1 MRQLFYF
8 TSSFP
13 YGLGERWKANELDVL
28 CSHFSRIFL
37 LPFSYA
43 GNFDKPVTLP
53 GNATSFLPL
62 QKNSSNAKKHIL
74 KMVLSP
80 RLGYYLKEAFSKK
93 VLKKRKWLI
102 GWAVACIQTEICLRS
117 IQFKTAIQNAS
128 KEDIWYFYWGFE
140 WAYVIP
146 FLEKKGF
153 KNIFFRVHGPD
164 LYEERDGNSGYIPFR
179 QPLFELSKAVIVLSQ
194 QSKDYVV
201 TKGCSPEKILISP
214 LGTVTMGK
222 PSLVVNKMLEL
233 VSCSR
238 IVEVKRLWLIAKA
251 LWFADIPVRWTHI
264 GHGPLYPQL
273 QQEVRGLPSNVT
285 VKFTGQ
291 LSPLEVRDYYCDNF
305 FDLFL
310 NVSSSEGMPVAIME
324 AFAAGIPV
332 MATAVG
338 GVPEMIDEN
347 NGVLLKEDIT
357 AEELWQKIKQFQLYP
372 QEVKLAKRLA
382 AFSTYEKKYQAYE
395 NADRLAKQLIARLNE
410 FETRPHS
417 LR

>member
-1 MRQLFYF
+1 MKQLFYF

-13 YGLGERWKANELDVL
+13 YGLGERWKANELEVL
-28 CSHFSRIFL
+28 CHHFSTIFL

-43 GNFDKPVTLP
+43 DNFGKPEIVPDNT
-53 GNATSFLPL
+53 TVFLPL
-62 QKNSSNAKKHIL
+62 QKNSSNAKRHFL

-80 RLGYYLKEAFSKK
+80 HLGYYLKEAFSKK
-93 VLKKRKWLI
+93 VFKKRKWLI

-117 IQFKTAIQNAS
+117 MQFKTAIQKAS
-128 KEDIWYFYWGFE
+128 MEDTWYFYWGFE

-164 LYEERDGNSGYIPFR
+164 LYEERDGNTSYIPFR
-179 QPLFELSKAVIVLSQ
+179 QPLFQLSNAVIVLSQ
-194 QSKDYVV
+194 QAQEYLVS
-201 TKGCSPEKILISP
+201 KGCPQEKILISP
-214 LGTVTMGK
+214 LGTVTTGK
-222 PSLVVNKMLEL
+222 STFEYNGILEL

-238 IVEVKRLWLIAKA
+238 IVDVKRLGLIAKA
-251 LWFADIPVRWTHI
+251 LQFADIPVRWTHI
-264 GHGPLYPQL
+264 GYGPLYPKL
-273 QQEVRGLPSNVT
+273 QQEVRGLPSNVE
-285 VKFTGQ
+285 VNFKGQ
-291 LSPLEVRDYYCDNF
+291 LSPLEVLNFYRDNF

-347 NGVLLKEDIT
+347 NGVLLNEDIT
-357 AEELWQKIKQFQLYP
+357 AEQLWQKIKQFQLYP
-372 QEVKLAKRLA
+372 EEVKLAKRVA
-382 AFSTYEKKYQAYE
+382 AFTTYENKFQAYE
-395 NADRLAKQLIARLNE
+395 NADRLARQLTARINE
-410 FETRPHS
+410 SEA
-417 LR
+417 